1 MIRNTSVGI
10 FILFI
15 VSCNSSQKEEKSIN
29 TLGIELSSETKS
41 FEMPEGW
48 GHFFHSFMEAGDR
61 IYFYSFSKNSIAA
74 FDKETTELLF
84 ETKFEKEGPNG
95 IGGGISKL
103 KIDDI
108 GNIWIYTSAD
118 ILYNMSSAGEIIKQ
132 YKLNVIG
139 MHEEGITSFGD
150 FEIKDNLLYLPTIPM
165 TFQWPSLSLDE
176 IRAMPNLI
184 AYNLETDTYETISD
198 FDKDFLGT
206 NLNKMIMPAMI
217 FGKNKEVIIHHRYK
231 DIFVIEEGVQK
242 SFDAS
247 LSSFSPEP
255 IVSSMDNM
263 FDDMEEIMR
272 IMNYSDAYEEILYLP
287 LHNKY
292 MRVAKFEEMPE
303 DGVDMNRTF
312 LPSKWALVFLND
324 KFEKEGEIMLP
335 ESETNG
341 NYIFETKEGI
351 WFSTDHPDNPN
362 LDEDKFQ
369 FRLLKIK

>member
-1 MIRNTSVGI
+1 MIRNILTGI
-10 FILFI
+10 FILAAFACSSPKNQEE
-15 VSCNSSQKEEKSIN
+15 VDNSLI
-29 TLGIELSSETKS
+29 LELSSETKS

-48 GHFFHSFMEAGDR
+48 GHFFHGFVEAGEM

-84 ETKFEKEGPNG
+84 ETNFEKEGPNG
-95 IGGGISKL
+95 VGGGISKF
-103 KIDDI
+103 KIDDK
-108 GNIWIYTSAD
+108 GDIWIYTSAD
-118 ILYNMSSAGEIIKQ
+118 ILYNMSSAGEVIKQ
-132 YKLNVIG
+132 YKLNVMG
-139 MHEEGITSFGD
+139 MHEEGFTSIGD

-165 TFQWPSLSLDE
+165 TFQWTILSVDE
-176 IRAMPNLI
+176 IQAMPNLI
-184 AYNLETDTYETISD
+184 AYNLETDTYEIVSN

-217 FGKNKEVIIHHRYK
+217 FGKNKEVVIHHRYK
-231 DIFVIEEGVQK
+231 DIFVIQEGVQK
-242 SFDAS
+242 SYDAS
-247 LSSFSPEP
+247 LSAFSPEP

-263 FDDMEEIMR
+263 FDDMDEIMR
-272 IMNYSDAYEEILYLP
+272 IMNYSDAYEEIVYLP

-292 MRVAKFEEMPE
+292 MRVAKFEELPE

-324 KFEKEGEIMLP
+324 QFQKQGEIILP

-341 NYIFETKEGI
+341 NYIFETEEGI
-351 WFSTDHPDNPN
+351 WFSTDHPNNPN
-362 LDEDKFQ
+362 LEEDKFQ

>member
-324 KFEKEGEIMLP
+324 KFEKEWEIMLP